1 MGGLIGGG
9 GDGGAAAAQQQLA
22 MQQAETARLRQQES
36 DTRRD
41 LGEELA
47 SKRLARAR
55 GGARMLLSEARTNP
69 EEGLS
74 SQTTLGA

>member
-1 MGGLIGGG
+1 MGGILGGG
-9 GDGGAAAAQQQLA
+9 GDGGAAAALAEQQK
-22 MQQAETARLRQQES
+22 ETARLRQQEME
-36 DTRRD
+36 TRRD

-47 SKRLARAR
+47 AKRLARAR

-74 SQTTLGA
+74 TQTTLGA

>member
-1 MGGLIGGG
+1 MGGILGGG
-9 GDGGAAAAQQQLA
+9 GDGGAAAALAEQQK
-22 MQQAETARLRQQES
+22 ETARLRQQEME
-36 DTRRD
+36 TRRD

-74 SQTTLGA
+74 TQTTLGA

>member
-1 MGGLIGGG
+1 MGGLVGG
-9 GDGGAAAAQQQLA
+9 GDGGAGAAREQLA
-22 MQQAETARLRQQES
+22 QQQAETARLRQQEMETKRS
-36 DTRRD
+36 M
-41 LGEELA
+41 GEELA

>member
-1 MGGLIGGG
+1 MGGLLGGG
-9 GDGGAAAAQQQLA
+9 GDGGAAAALAEQQK
-22 MQQAETARLRQQES
+22 ETARLRQQEME
-36 DTRRD
+36 TRRD

>member
-1 MGGLIGGG
+1 MGGLVGG

-22 MQQAETARLRQQES
+22 MQQAETERLRKQEM

>member
-1 MGGLIGGG
+1 MGGIIGGG
-9 GDGGAAAAQQQLA
+9 GDGGAAAALAEQQK
-22 MQQAETARLRQQES
+22 ETARLRQQEME
-36 DTRRD
+36 TRRD

-55 GGARMLLSEARTNP
+55 GGARMLLSEARANP

-74 SQTTLGA
+74 TQTTLGA

>member
-9 GDGGAAAAQQQLA
+9 DGGAGAARQQLA
-22 MQQAETARLRQQES
+22 MQQAETERLRKQEME
-36 DTRRD
+36 TRRD

>member
-1 MGGLIGGG
+1 MGGILGGG
-9 GDGGAAAAQQQLA
+9 GDGGAAAALAEQQK
-22 MQQAETARLRQQES
+22 ETARLRQQEME
-36 DTRRD
+36 TRRD

-74 SQTTLGA
+74 AQTTLGA